1 MWATG
6 TVIVLLFSLLAGCA
20 SAPSGNAPRQGP
32 QEVSRT
38 FQACFAESKLPWLVS
53 VVAADKSNTKP
64 LEKLVADFVGGSA
77 ADQQRARSYLNDLR
91 LKKYASGEE
100 MAGAHFQAC
109 MARGSAEK
117 FEPSRSIS
125 CYKEQRLIF
134 ALEVLRFDN
143 NVGMAEATQ
152 HLIKANP
159 SADGS
164 TESVIR
170 RLAKDTYTILTPGG
184 ESAFSEAQFRLCMTS
199 NP

>member
-1 MWATG
+1 MRSTA
-6 TVIVLLFSLLAGCA
+6 VVLLLSMLAGCA
-20 SAPSGNAPRQGP
+20 SAPPGNAPRQGP
-32 QEVSRT
+32 PEVSKT
-38 FQACFAESKLPWLVS
+38 FQACSSESKIPWLVS
-53 VVAADKSNTKP
+53 VVADDKSNTKP
-64 LEKLVADFVGGSA
+64 LEKLVADFVGGSSL
-77 ADQQRARSYLNDLR
+77 DQQRALSYLYDLR

-109 MARGSAEK
+109 MARSSAEK

-134 ALEVLRFDN
+134 ALEELRFDK

-159 SADGS
+159 STDGS

-170 RLAKDTYTILTPGG
+170 RLAQDTYTILKPGG

-199 NP
+199 KP